1 MARNGG
7 VGYCKGLNI
16 FMALDLHWNTAFLS
30 RLIGFSMPLAKSD
43 LTYLTTALQSTGMNL
58 SNFLSVRCQFA
69 IIPLMPLHIPKT
81 LLTTIWVAQGLPINL
96 HSGELPARPENVARR
111 AQAMGELGK
120 AVGIVVQEI
129 QVPPSSPFLSPGL
142 GLELPCLCF

>member
-1 MARNGG
+1 MG

-16 FMALDLHWNTAFLS
+16 FMALDLHWNTTFLS
-30 RLIGFSMPLAKSD
+30 GLIGFSVPLAKSD

-69 IIPLMPLHIPKT
+69 IVPLMPLHIPKT
-81 LLTTIWVAQGLPINL
+81 LLTTIWLPRNL
-96 HSGELPARPENVARR
+96 LSGELPARPEAGR

-120 AVGIVVQEI
+120 AVGIMVQEN
-129 QVPPSSPFLSPGL
+129 PSGFK
-142 GLELPCLCF
+142 LPISIPRPWP